1 VRQHVYSGTPLEP
14 ALGYCRA
21 IRVGDLVS
29 VSATA
34 AIWPDGHVDPSVS
47 AQAERCLEIISAALG
62 EAGAGLADV
71 FRTRVYLV
79 DRDDA
84 SAVGKVHG
92 RVFADVRPVTGFIV
106 VSGFIDPRWK
116 VEIEADAMLG

>member
-47 AQAERCLEIISAALG
+47 VQAERCLEIISAALG
-62 EAGAGLADV
+62 EAGAALADV
-71 FRTRVYLV
+71 IRTRVYLV

-116 VEIEADAMLG
+116 VEIEADAVIG

>member
-1 VRQHVYSGTPLEP
+1 
-14 ALGYCRA
+14 
-21 IRVGDLVS
+21 VGDLVS